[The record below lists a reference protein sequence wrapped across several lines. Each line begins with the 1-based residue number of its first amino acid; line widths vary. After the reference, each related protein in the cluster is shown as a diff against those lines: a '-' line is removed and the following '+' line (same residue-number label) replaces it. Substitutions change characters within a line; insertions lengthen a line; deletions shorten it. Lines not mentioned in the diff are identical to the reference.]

1 MNVASVKGCEEFP
14 SKCALF
20 VCNKWD
26 SVLETVRNSKE
37 EAQKVKNHII
47 EKLQKCWPGLVPES
61 QVIFISTKNA
71 TEAQTRYGVTNNAF
85 HTLMDSIRF
94 MVLKSIDARLEI
106 HFK

>member
-1 MNVASVKGCEEFP
+1 MNVASVKGREEFP

-26 SVLETVRNSKE
+26 SVLETVRKE

-71 TEAQTRYGVTNNAF
+71 TEAKTRYGVANNEF
-85 HTLMDSIRF
+85 RTLMDSIRF
-94 MVLKSIDARLEI
+94 MVVKSIEARLDI

>member
-1 MNVASVKGCEEFP
+1 MNAASVKGREEFP

-26 SVLETVRNSKE
+26 EVRKE

-47 EKLQKCWPGLVPES
+47 EKLQKCWPSLVPES

-71 TEAQTRYGVTNNAF
+71 TEAQRRYGVTNNEF
-85 HTLMDSIRF
+85 HALMDSIRF
-94 MVLKSIDARLEI
+94 IVLKSIEARLEI